1 MRPIVGAW
9 ATEVGN
15 LERPVPAHFI
25 RDDGLHV
32 TPAALDYSR
41 PLLEGELPFD
51 FVGGFP
57 IGAVSICRSFCTGLR
72 VDTLRSAE
80 MFQPTVVVWQI
91 RFQRLRSFP
100 LNTSGKP
107 HEGDNQHDE

>member
-91 RFQRLRSFP
+91 RSQRLRSFP
-100 LNTSGKP
+100 LNISGKP
-107 HEGDNQHDE
+107 HRGDSQHDQ